1 MTIPYLYNAKV
12 VSVTDGDT
20 VVLDVDV
27 GFHMTMRGAFR
38 LYGIN
43 APETSTSEGLA
54 SKAYLKDRL
63 PVGTQIVVQTHKN
76 SQEKYGRYLAK
87 IFLNDVNL
95 NEEMVAK
102 GLAVNYL
109 DNIKNF

>member
-1 MTIPYLYNAKV
+1 MVIPYLYNAKV

-27 GFHMTMRGAFR
+27 GFRMTMRGAFR
-38 LYGIN
+38 LYGMN
-43 APETSTSEGLA
+43 APETSTSEGQTA
-54 SKAYLKDRL
+54 KAYLKGRL
-63 PVGTQIVVQTHKN
+63 PMGAQIVAQTHRN
-76 SQEKYGRYLAK
+76 CQEKYGRYLAK

-102 GLAVNYL
+102 GLAVKYL